1 MDRLKNK
8 ILFCGYRHW
17 ALNVYDTLPKGVDL
31 VISPE
36 SFNEIIS
43 KNTYDIIFF
52 IGWSWIIPENIIN
65 STTCICLHPSPLP
78 LYRGGSP
85 LQHQIINGEDKSAV
99 TLFIMTEKVDDGPIL
114 WQKEFSLKGELEVI
128 FQHITNLGIEGINY
142 VLTVDDIHKAAVPQ
156 NNNKAT
162 FFKRRTP
169 SQSEIKTT
177 DFNQYTAEQ
186 MYNKIRA
193 LQGSY
198 PNPYILCKDGT
209 KLFITQSYVETN

>member
-1 MDRLKNK
+1 M
-8 ILFCGYRHW
+8 
-17 ALNVYDTLPKGVDL
+17 
-31 VISPE
+31 
-36 SFNEIIS
+36 
-43 KNTYDIIFF
+43 
-52 IGWSWIIPENIIN
+52 
-65 STTCICLHPSPLP
+65 
-78 LYRGGSP
+78 
-85 LQHQIINGEDKSAV
+85 QHQIINGEDKSAV

-142 VLTVDDIHKAAVPQ
+142 VLNLDDIHTAAVPQ

-177 DFNQYTAEQ
+177 DFAQYTAKQ